1 MKGSAHSLLI
11 PTLLVLIWLPD
22 LLSQKMP
29 MPKEDVIEV
38 PAIGD
43 GLCVHNLFQSNMIL
57 QRDKPIEIWGWAK
70 PGEVVRVLFAGMSKE
85 AKAGKDREWKVTLP
99 AMTANADPQTL
110 NIKGKDQNLT
120 LENVLIGDVWVL
132 GGQSNMEEP
141 LNNVENGK
149 LEIVSANYP
158 GIRILTV
165 PAQNGPDTK
174 KGFARLHEWS
184 SWSNRHFRKGDW
196 DVCSPEIAR
205 ELSAIGYVFARRLHM
220 AAQVPIGVIDAS
232 RGGTT
237 VETWTP
243 TPVLKKIETKEVK
256 GLLAEWEKKVAE
268 FDPQKDLQK
277 RVENHHNWVKNM
289 KKQGREIPK
298 SRTVPNDLRP
308 GPAMDQ
314 NRPGNCYASMIAP
327 IAGLAVKGV
336 IFHQGFNNAGGG
348 SAGADMYYQIFAKM
362 ITAWRDAFKDPQM
375 PFGIISLCTAGEPQT
390 RDDYLEKM
398 VNGGIYIREAQ
409 YKTFLDFLK
418 AGDGNV
424 GFASSF
430 DKRRSWYHPQLK
442 IPVGERISRWA
453 LATQY
458 GFEKDV
464 KWKPP
469 MYTEMNLKGGKIILK
484 MDTWVRAVTN
494 GPIEGFA
501 IAGKDRRFQPA
512 EAEWLVTGK
521 DQHNRPK
528 HDRRVIVLSS
538 PHVPDPIHFRYAW
551 GRNPMGNLQSAD
563 HNDLPFATQRSDD
576 WRMENVPVK
585 LTGFDDLAPK
595 DFARRANHESQKAL
609 RLDDLGRRLKEAQA
623 LIDEHRQ
630 RYEQERDSER
640 KRAEEK
646 N

>member
-70 PGEVVRVLFAGMSKE
+70 PGEVVRVLFAGKSKE

-165 PAQNGPDTK
+165 PAQNGPETK

-298 SRTVPNDLRP
+298 GRTVPNDLRP

-327 IAGLAVKGV
+327 IAGLAVKGA

-418 AGDGNV
+418 AGDGNI

-458 GFEKDV
+458 GFEKDI

-469 MYTEMNLKGGKIILK
+469 MYTEMNLEGGKIILK